1 MTSVNK
7 ILYNSA
13 TQPYFEDDFQL
24 DKYETSVAHYFL
36 NIFTVCH
43 VIYFL
48 RDSFSSAKMNTLKL
62 TTTPKVLGQQ
72 FYTHLMLGFEFRQLQ
87 IYLSASPILQHKSRF

>member
-1 MTSVNK
+1 MLTFTKSLHSTLFRRGGGEDETQEIVSNAGTVWLTRAPVTSVNK

-48 RDSFSSAKMNTLKL
+48 RDSFL
-62 TTTPKVLGQQ
+62 
-72 FYTHLMLGFEFRQLQ
+72 
-87 IYLSASPILQHKSRF
+87 